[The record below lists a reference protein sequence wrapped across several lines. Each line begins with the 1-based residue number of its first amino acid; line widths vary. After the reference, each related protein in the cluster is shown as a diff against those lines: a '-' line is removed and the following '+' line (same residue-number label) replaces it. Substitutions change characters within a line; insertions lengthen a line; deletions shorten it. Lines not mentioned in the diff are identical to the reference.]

1 MSDSQQQ
8 QPSPAGNQHDA
19 GTVKDASR
27 QGRLSFR
34 KFAEHQLRNE
44 FKEEAI
50 DKCKLQIKAFAE
62 CSKEEGLMVVFR
74 CRDFQKEVNDCMAIY
89 NSKEAFERYKK
100 RHAADLN

>member
-1 MSDSQQQ
+1 MSDSQE
-8 QPSPAGNQHDA
+8 QPRPTAKQHDA
-19 GTVKDASR
+19 GTIKDASR

-44 FKEEAI
+44 FKEEAM
-50 DKCKLQIKAFAE
+50 DKCKLQIRAFAE
-62 CSKEEGLMVVFR
+62 CGRDEGLMVVFR

-89 NSKEAFERYKK
+89 NSPEAFEKYKQ